1 MRRLRSVLLGIV
13 AVLALAT
20 VGFLVWAH
28 IEMLGERDVALE
40 VWENDAVSVTSTDG
54 TIVLSPEVP
63 NGSGLVFIPGAKV
76 DPYAY
81 MYKLSGIVES
91 GTTVVITK
99 PTLNLAFFDT
109 RSFDELVAGVDG
121 VDNWLIGG
129 HSLGGVK
136 ACMLAETD
144 ERITGLALFGSYCAN
159 DLSDSGLAVVSIA
172 ASEDGLSTQTKIK
185 DAAHELPAD
194 TEFAVIDGAN
204 HASFGDYGRQ
214 PGDGTA
220 TASDEDVRDEITG
233 LVAALV
239 ETGA

>member
-20 VGFLVWAH
+20 IGFLVWAH

-40 VWENDAVSVTSTDG
+40 VWQNDAVTVTSTDG
-54 TIVLSPEVP
+54 TVILSPNAP

-109 RSFDELVAGVDG
+109 RSFDQLVAGVHG
-121 VDNWLIGG
+121 VDTWTIGG

-144 ERITGLALFGSYCAN
+144 DRITGLALFGSYCAN
-159 DLSDSGLAVVSIA
+159 DLSDSGLTVVSIA
-172 ASEDGLSTQTKIK
+172 ASNDLLSTQDKIM
-185 DAAHELPAD
+185 DAAPKLPTD

-214 PGDGTA
+214 TGDGTA
-220 TASDEDVRDEITG
+220 TASGADVRDEITE
-233 LVAALV
+233 LVATAL
-239 ETGA
+239 EP